1 MTAVVRLLISLL
13 ALSLAPAFA
22 QDKEKDE
29 AAELLSGVVQVKA
42 KILPNARSLATLG
55 PQRQGSGVLVRDGY
69 VLTIG
74 YLVIEA
80 ESIQVVASHGGREGV
95 NLVYVVSRRPF
106 SGN

>member
-55 PQRQGSGVLVRDGY
+55 AQRQGSGRAAEGWRRFRCGRRRGHVR
-69 VLTIG
+69 
-74 YLVIEA
+74 
-80 ESIQVVASHGGREGV
+80 
-95 NLVYVVSRRPF
+95 
-106 SGN
+106 